1 LRLFFKNEGL
11 CFPLSLTLLPRA
23 ELPPWP
29 STAPAATLADQ
40 VLLLRRRW
48 LTLVLAALLVPAIAW
63 VALGIAGTPYSA
75 VGIML
80 YDPAGAAPPGDLPP
94 DLGTLVSNA
103 VVTSQ
108 AAIID
113 SLPAARELTVRL
125 HLAGD
130 PEFDPAARRHIWS
143 RWWPLHR
150 AELDPDA
157 VANRVR
163 AAMNVAVPSDSNVMT
178 ISFTSHEP
186 ALSAAAVNLAM
197 DLYLDR
203 QRDEAFSNVT
213 AEEAWLAGHE
223 TALEGQLDATE
234 AALSQARAAA
244 GIVSGEQVSITTEA
258 ASRLA
263 GSLVD
268 AKAQLAMAQAR
279 LDEVGKA
286 AASADAAS
294 ADAASADAQIAP
306 NMLPMRTEQADL
318 ASQISALAGQYGDAY
333 PPLVADRAQL
343 SAINTAL
350 ADETARELASAQ
362 ADVAADQAQ
371 VATLSSA
378 LTAARVDSQTQ
389 DADTA
394 PIRAF
399 EQRETAQKAM
409 LQNMDLQ
416 ADQLA
421 QQAALTKTDARILS
435 AAAPPPGDAGPRN
448 GEILAAAGLLGLCLG
463 LLLVQLS
470 EHLDSSFCAGG
481 ALRAATGL
489 ACLALVP
496 EVKDPL
502 LAPLVAPLSLF
513 AEQLRGLRT
522 TLTADG
528 VHRVIAI
535 TAARPSE
542 GKTTLTIALAR
553 ALAAGGVAVLAIDGD
568 VRQPSFD
575 AVFKTA
581 GAPGLTDILA
591 GLTNFDDAVLQDG
604 ASKLRVLAA
613 GTQTRDALSLFLSPA
628 LPALLAQLRTE
639 YEMVLLDVPPAFAL
653 AEARILARLADAALL
668 CVRWG
673 KTPSR
678 VVLASIT
685 LLREAQ
691 VNLIGAALTRVN
703 ARRHK
708 NSGFPDAEMY
718 QPRYGGY
725 FRS

>member
-1 LRLFFKNEGL
+1 
-11 CFPLSLTLLPRA
+11 
-23 ELPPWP
+23 
-29 STAPAATLADQ
+29 
-40 VLLLRRRW
+40 
-48 LTLVLAALLVPAIAW
+48 LVLAVLLVPAAAW
-63 VALGIAGTPYSA
+63 VALGQIATPYTA
-75 VGIML
+75 TGIML

-94 DLGTLVSNA
+94 DLGALVSNS
-103 VVTSQ
+103 VVASQ

-130 PEFDPAARRHIWS
+130 PEFDPAARRHIWTG
-143 RWWPLHR
+143 WWPLHPKPI
-150 AELDPDA
+150 DPDA
-157 VANRVR
+157 VASRVR
-163 AAMNVAVPSDSNVMT
+163 AALAVSVPPSSNVLT
-178 ISFTSHEP
+178 VSFTSRDP

-197 DLYLDR
+197 QLYLG
-203 QRDEAFSNVT
+203 QERDQAFANVT
-213 AEEAWLAGHE
+213 AGETWLAGHE
-223 TALEGQLDATE
+223 TALETQLDATE

-279 LDEVGKA
+279 LQAVGA
-286 AASADAAS
+286 GSAGADA
-294 ADAASADAQIAP
+294 ADAQIAP
-306 NMLPMRTEQADL
+306 NMLPLRTEQADL
-318 ASQISALAGQYGDAY
+318 SSQIGALAGQYGDAY
-333 PPLVADRAQL
+333 PPLAADRAQL
-343 SAINTAL
+343 AAINSAL
-350 ADETARELASAQ
+350 ADETARELASAR
-362 ADVAADQAQ
+362 ADVAADAAQ
-371 VATLSSA
+371 VASLTSA
-378 LTAARVDSQTQ
+378 LAAARAESQTQ

-394 PIRAF
+394 PIRAL

-421 QQAALTKTDARILS
+421 QQAALTKTDSRILS
-435 AAAPPPGDAGPRN
+435 AAAPPPVDTGPRN
-448 GEILAAAGLLGLCLG
+448 GEILAAACLLGLCLG
-463 LLLVQLS
+463 LLLVQLA
-470 EHLDSSFCAGG
+470 EHLDSSFSAGG
-481 ALRAATGL
+481 TLRAATGL

-496 EVKDPL
+496 EVRQPL
-502 LAPLVAPLSLF
+502 VAPLVAPLSLF

-522 TLTADG
+522 ALTADG
-528 VHRVIAI
+528 LHRVIAI

-553 ALAAGGVAVLAIDGD
+553 ALAASGVSVLAIDGD

-575 AVFKTA
+575 AVFETA
-581 GAPGLTDILA
+581 GALGLTDILS
-591 GLTNFDDAVLQDG
+591 GLATSDDVTLQDG
-604 ASKLRVLAA
+604 AGTLRVLAA

-628 LPALLAQLRTE
+628 LPALLAQLRAQ
-639 YEMVLLDVPPAFAL
+639 YDVVLLDVPPAFAL
-653 AEARILARLADAALL
+653 AEARILARLADATLL

-678 VVLASIT
+678 VVLAAIT

-691 VNLIGAALTRVN
+691 VNLVGAALTRVN